1 MNTPYFPAW
10 RSKLAAYGR
19 RTPRYRY
26 AAEVENEFARFLPR
40 KLLAQE
46 PMGVGSR
53 KRIYTRKLTFWYFIW
68 QVLQPDTA
76 CRAVVRKVQA
86 EHETRH
92 RIIDESSSGYCQ
104 ARARIPLTLFR
115 TGMEQ
120 SAQCA
125 DQMAL
130 HRVPGWN
137 RPVKVIDAS
146 SFRTPDTPANQ
157 KRYHYPTGQKKGCGF
172 PVMRALAIFS
182 LASGAISQI
191 VTAAC
196 YTGEMVMLKSLWHML
211 LPGDIAL
218 GDRMY
223 GCFVFLAA
231 MPLQGVDVVARLSQG
246 RNLDLRHAPKLGPND
261 WLTSLPKP
269 PVSPAYMSPTE
280 WKALP
285 DTIPVRII
293 RSRIQIK
300 GFRTR
305 TLWIVTT
312 LLNAQLYPAT
322 AICDLY
328 LQRWQMEL
336 SFRDLKTTM
345 GMESLRCLTPDMI
358 EKELRV
364 FLIAYNC
371 VRALMAEAAITH
383 ALPRQRISFKGAI
396 DSLRSFPPVMLRT
409 ISKRSRAHLHLRL
422 LEILAADMLPI
433 RPGRSEPRAVKKRP
447 KNYPLLTKPR
457 HIFKELAHKGKLV
470 AKRPQIILT

>member
-1 MNTPYFPAW
+1 MNTPYFSAW

-19 RTPRYRY
+19 RAARYRC
-26 AAEVENEFARFLPR
+26 AAEVENAFSRFLPR
-40 KLLAQE
+40 DLLAQT
-46 PMGVGSR
+46 PRGVGSR
-53 KRIYTRKLTFWYFIW
+53 KRIYTRTLTFWCFIW
-68 QVLQPDTA
+68 QVLQPHTA

-86 EHETRH
+86 EHETR
-92 RIIDESSSGYCQ
+92 RRRIDESSSAYCQ
-104 ARARIPLTLFR
+104 ARARLPLTLVQN
-115 TGMEQ
+115 GMEQ

-125 DQMAL
+125 DRLAL

-137 RPVKVIDAS
+137 RPVKVIDAT
-146 SFRTPDTPANQ
+146 SFQTPDTLDNE

-182 LASGAISQI
+182 LASGAISNI
-191 VTAAC
+191 GTAAC
-196 YTGEMVMLKSLWHML
+196 YTGEMVMLKPLWPTL

-231 MPLQGVDVVARLSQG
+231 MPLQGVDVVARLSKS
-246 RNLDLRHAPKLGPND
+246 RNLDLRHATKLGPND

-269 PVSPAYMSPTE
+269 DKPPAYLTPAE

-285 DTIPVRII
+285 ASISVRII

-305 TLWIVTT
+305 TIWIVTT
-312 LLNAQLYPAT
+312 LLDAQIYPAS

-345 GMESLRCLTPDMI
+345 GMESLRCRTPDMI

-371 VRALMAEAAITH
+371 VRALMVEAAITN
-383 ALPRQRISFKGAI
+383 ALPRQRISFKGAV
-396 DSLRSFPPVMLRT
+396 DSLRSFAPVMLRT
-409 ISKRSRAHLHLRL
+409 NSKPSRARLYARL
-422 LEILAADMLPI
+422 LDILGADALPL

-447 KNYPLLTKPR
+447 KPYPLLTQSR
-457 HIFKELAHKGKLV
+457 HRFKALPHKGKAAL
-470 AKRPQIILT
+470 KRQQVILT

>member
-19 RTPRYRY
+19 RTSRYRC
-26 AAEVENEFARFLPR
+26 AADVENEFERFLPR

-46 PMGVGSR
+46 SRGAGSR
-53 KRIYTRKLTFWYFIW
+53 KRIYTRKLTFWCFIW

-86 EHETRH
+86 EHETH
-92 RIIDESSSGYCQ
+92 RRKIDESSSGYCQ
-104 ARARIPLTLFR
+104 ARGRIPLTLFR
-115 TGMEQ
+115 NGMEQ
-120 SAQCA
+120 SAQSA
-125 DQMAL
+125 DQMAM
-130 HRVPGWN
+130 HRVPGWS
-137 RPVKVIDAS
+137 RPVKVIDAT
-146 SFRTPDTPANQ
+146 SFRTPDMPSNRKQ
-157 KRYHYPTGQKKGCGF
+157 YHYPTGQKRGCGF
-172 PVMRALAIFS
+172 PVMRALAVFS
-182 LASGAISQI
+182 LASGAISHI

-196 YTGEMVMLKSLWHML
+196 YAGEMAMLKLLWHTL
-211 LPGDIAL
+211 LPGNIAL

-231 MPLQGVDVVARLSQG
+231 MPPQGVDVVARLSQG

-269 PVSPAYMSPTE
+269 PIPPAYMAPAE

-293 RSRIQIK
+293 RSHLQIK

-305 TLWIVTT
+305 KLWIVTT
-312 LLNAQLYPAT
+312 LLDAQLYPTA

-345 GMESLRCLTPDMI
+345 GMESLRCRTPAMI

-371 VRALMAEAAITH
+371 IRALMAEAAIIH
-383 ALPRQRISFKGAI
+383 ALPRQRISFKGTV
-396 DSLRSFPPVMLRT
+396 DSLRSFTPVMLRT
-409 ISKRSRAHLHLRL
+409 TSKRSRARFHLRL
-422 LEILAADMLPI
+422 LDILAADALPV
-433 RPGRSEPRAVKKRP
+433 RPGRSEPRAVKIRP
-447 KNYPLLTKPR
+447 KHYPLLTKHR
-457 HIFKELAHKGKLV
+457 RVFKPLPHNGKKLV
-470 AKRPQIILT
+470 KRPQVILT

>member
-19 RTPRYRY
+19 QTSRYRC

-40 KLLAQE
+40 ALLAQE
-46 PMGVGSR
+46 PLGAGSR
-53 KRIYTRKLTFWYFIW
+53 KRIYTRRLTFWCFIW
-68 QVLQPDTA
+68 QVLQPHTA

-86 EHETRH
+86 EHETHGRH
-92 RIIDESSSGYCQ
+92 IDDNSSGYCQ
-104 ARARIPLTLFR
+104 ARGRLPLALFQS
-115 TGMEQ
+115 GLLH
-120 SAQCA
+120 SAQGA
-125 DQMAL
+125 DRMAL
-130 HRVPGWN
+130 HHGPSGN
-137 RPVKVIDAS
+137 RPVKVIDAT
-146 SFRTPDTPANQ
+146 SFRMPDTPANQ
-157 KRYHYPTGQKKGCGF
+157 KRYHYPTGQKPGCGF

-182 LASGAISQI
+182 LASGAISHL

-196 YTGEMVMLKSLWHML
+196 YAGERAMLHSLWRTL

-223 GCFVFLAA
+223 GGFGFLAA
-231 MPLQGVDVVARLSQG
+231 MPLQGVDGVARLSQG

-269 PVSPAYMSPTE
+269 PIPPAYLTPAE

-285 DTIPVRII
+285 ATISVRII
-293 RSRIQIK
+293 RSRLQIK

-305 TLWIVTT
+305 SLWIVTT
-312 LLNAQLYPAT
+312 LLDAHRYPAT
-322 AICDLY
+322 ALCDLY

-345 GMESLRCLTPDMI
+345 GMESLRCRTPDMV

-371 VRALMAEAAITH
+371 VRALMAEAALTH
-383 ALPRQRISFKGAI
+383 ALPRQRISFKGTL
-396 DSLRSFPPVMLRT
+396 DSIRSFAPVILRT
-409 ISKRSRAHLHLRL
+409 PSSRGRVRLHVRL
-422 LEILAADMLPI
+422 LEIFAADRLPL

-447 KNYPLLTKPR
+447 KNYPLLTR
-457 HIFKELAHKGKLV
+457 HRRIFKELAHRGKT
-470 AKRPQIILT
+470 AFIRPQVILT

>member
-1 MNTPYFPAW
+1 MNTPYFSAW

-19 RTPRYRY
+19 RIGRHAC
-26 AAEVENEFARFLPR
+26 AAEVENAFARFLPPA
-40 KLLAQE
+40 LLSQTSE
-46 PMGVGSR
+46 GTGSR
-53 KRIYTRKLTFWYFIW
+53 KRIYTRKRTFWCFLW
-68 QVLQPDTA
+68 QVLQPNTA

-86 EHETRH
+86 EQEQGCGN
-92 RIIDESSSGYCQ
+92 IDESSSAYCQ
-104 ARARIPLTLFR
+104 ARARLPLTLFQS
-115 TGMEQ
+115 GMEQ

-125 DQMAL
+125 DRMAL
-130 HRVPGWN
+130 NQVPGWN
-137 RPVKVIDAS
+137 RPVRVIDAT
-146 SFRTPDTPANQ
+146 SFQTPDTYANRR
-157 KRYHYPTGQKKGCGF
+157 RYHYPTGQKKGCGF

-182 LASGAISQI
+182 LASGAISHI

-196 YTGEMVMLKSLWHML
+196 YTAEMVMLKSLWHTL

-231 MPLQGVDVVARLSQG
+231 MPMQGVDVVARLSQG
-246 RNLDLRHAPKLGPND
+246 RNLDLRRAPKLGPND

-269 PVSPAYMSPTE
+269 PQPPAYMTPAE
-280 WKALP
+280 WKTLP
-285 DTIPVRII
+285 ASIPVRVI
-293 RSRIQIK
+293 RSCLQVK

-312 LLNAQLYPAT
+312 LLDAQLCPAA

-345 GMESLRCLTPDMI
+345 SMESLRCRSPNMI

-364 FLIAYNC
+364 FLVAYNC
-371 VRALMAEAAITH
+371 VRALMAEAATMH
-383 ALPRQRISFKGAI
+383 ALPRQRISFKGTI
-396 DSLRSFPPVMLRT
+396 DALRSFTPVMLRT
-409 ISKRSRAHLHLRL
+409 ASKRSRARLHSRL
-422 LEILAADMLPI
+422 LEILADDALPA

-447 KNYPLLTKPR
+447 KPYPLLTKHR
-457 HIFKELAHKGKLV
+457 RIFKPLPHKGKTSI
-470 AKRPQIILT
+470 KRPQIILT